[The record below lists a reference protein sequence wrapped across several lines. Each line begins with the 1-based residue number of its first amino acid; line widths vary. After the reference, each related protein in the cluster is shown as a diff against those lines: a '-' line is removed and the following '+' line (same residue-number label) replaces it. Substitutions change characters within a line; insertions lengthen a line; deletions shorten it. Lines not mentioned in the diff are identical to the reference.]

1 MATHSCAHKQ
11 RLQSLFATD
20 ILFRK
25 LVSLLA
31 AWAMVMSSLPIYSAE
46 TPRAAEWVNSWKS
59 DSMPP
64 APPAEKD
71 GPRGLLPITGKGERQ
86 RVTSAL
92 RQALPRLA
100 ALQPI
105 GLPVAG
111 KVANSI
117 LSSPLHGLFA
127 LPFQA
132 VGDSQL
138 QVSVGFADS
147 SSNSPN
153 FPAPW
158 NSPNANV
165 NFVGGGTVYRSGVI
179 RLDNPGVAPV
189 VVDQVVVDLGRPGPV
204 FQLWQNVTVPAG
216 GSAILTQ
223 TQDGNFNT
231 SASPIVGCGLSLA
244 QNETRIPKIT
254 VTIAGANSDYLDI
267 AHVLDTGGFDS
278 SCRGNQS
285 LEWRPIGTTGM
296 EAPSGTIQLITDGA
310 PHAVGTQDTTTVAV
324 SDANNQPLANVA
336 VALNVANGP
345 NAGKSFTGVT
355 DGTGTATI
363 QYSSSLQG
371 NDQIQ
376 AVAANASG
384 GSLVSEQAATVWTRS
399 EERRV
404 GK

>member
-20 ILFRK
+20 SLFRK

-71 GPRGLLPITGKGERQ
+71 GPRGLLPITAKGERQ

-100 ALQPI
+100 AMQPVS
-105 GLPVAG
+105 LSALG
-111 KVANSI
+111 KPSI
-117 LSSPLHGLFA
+117 SLLSRPLHGLFA

-153 FPAPW
+153 FPSPW

-165 NFVGGGTVYRSGVI
+165 NFVGGGTVYR
-179 RLDNPGVAPV
+179 
-189 VVDQVVVDLGRPGPV
+189 
-204 FQLWQNVTVPAG
+204 AG

-231 SASPIVGCGLSLA
+231 SASPIVGCGLPLA
-244 QNETRIPKIT
+244 QDESRIPKVT
-254 VTIAGANSDYLDI
+254 VTIAGTSTDYLDS

-285 LEWRPIGTTGM
+285 LDWRAIG
-296 EAPSGTIQLITDGA
+296 S
-310 PHAVGTQDTTTVAV
+310 
-324 SDANNQPLANVA
+324 
-336 VALNVANGP
+336 
-345 NAGKSFTGVT
+345 AGIESQSR
-355 DGTGTATI
+355 DW
-363 QYSSSLQG
+363 L
-371 NDQIQ
+371 
-376 AVAANASG
+376 
-384 GSLVSEQAATVWTRS
+384 
-399 EERRV
+399 
-404 GK
+404 